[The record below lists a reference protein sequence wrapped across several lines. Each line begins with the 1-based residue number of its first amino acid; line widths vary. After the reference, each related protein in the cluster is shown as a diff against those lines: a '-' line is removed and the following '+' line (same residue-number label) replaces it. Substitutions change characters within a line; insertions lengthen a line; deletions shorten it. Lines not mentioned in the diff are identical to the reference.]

1 MATTRPLLLALRIV
15 IVIVGGYALMAGFAG
30 LGGMGLARIGMA
42 GSEAVLLAA
51 MLSFPLYL
59 GVILW
64 GFHERSLRRIAL
76 TIFGSAAVSVAF
88 ALALAPPAATG

>member
-1 MATTRPLLLALRIV
+1 MTSPRPLLLALRIV
-15 IVIVGGYALMAGFAG
+15 IVIIGGYALMAGFAG
-30 LGGMGLARIGMA
+30 FAGVGLARIGMA

-64 GFHERSLRRIAL
+64 GFHESSLWRIAL
-76 TIFGSAAVSVAF
+76 TILGGAGASI
-88 ALALAPPAATG
+88 ALAIALAPPTATG